1 MYIGPWKLD
10 QVNEILFVMI
20 NNLGV
25 EVAGL
30 GAGFTL
36 ELSKGGAAFQGSAGA
51 KAEVSDGWYSYTCT
65 VGEADT
71 IGPIAVKVTGAGCV
85 QQNLEYIVEERL
97 ITPIE
102 FTYELTEPP
111 EGVGPPIADA
121 TIWFTTDI
129 GGVNTVWEGLTDTFG
144 IARDV
149 NDNLPFLD
157 PGTYY
162 VWRQRSGYIFDDPD
176 SEVVS

>member
-1 MYIGPWKLD
+1 MYIGPWKLN

-36 ELSKGGAAFQGSAGA
+36 ELSKGGAAFQGSAGV

-65 VGEADT
+65 AGEADT
-71 IGPIAVKVTGAGCV
+71 IGPIAVKVTGAGCI

-102 FTYELTEPP
+102 FTYTMTDSGTGLPID
-111 EGVGPPIADA
+111 GVQV
-121 TIWFTTDI
+121 WFTTDI

-162 VWRQRSGYIFDDPD
+162 VWRQRSGYIFVDPD
-176 SEVVS
+176 IEIVS